1 MLHIKVDRCLGTAT
15 EFPLW
20 YEICG
25 YTKTFLSYIY
35 SFIHLLPIYVAVDS
49 WVCLALEKPGID
61 LFILISYKYAA
72 RS

>member
-25 YTKTFLSYIY
+25 YTKTFLSHIY
-35 SFIHLLPIYVAVDS
+35 SFIHLLPIYSGSGFLSVFSTIEAWYRFVHPY
-49 WVCLALEKPGID
+49 LL
-61 LFILISYKYAA
+61 
-72 RS
+72 

>member
-25 YTKTFLSYIY
+25 YTKTFLSHIY
-35 SFIHLLPIYVAVDS
+35 SFNSPSPHLRGSGFLSVFSIIEAWYRFVHP
-49 WVCLALEKPGID
+49 D
-61 LFILISYKYAA
+61 LL
-72 RS
+72 